1 MHALLQPAPSTP
13 PTIDEPYSREYDR
26 ETSLKDRQRYVSRE
40 SGESGESYSREYDRD
55 KHHEINRPVAETIAR
70 QATTT
75 DTSTLL
81 TARERTV
88 LTSVTEK
95 VERLC
100 DDVSQVTAEDW
111 EILSPLALR
120 LSDLL
125 RQVDQVQAQR
135 RD

>member
-1 MHALLQPAPSTP
+1 
-13 PTIDEPYSREYDR
+13 
-26 ETSLKDRQRYVSRE
+26 
-40 SGESGESYSREYDRD
+40 
-55 KHHEINRPVAETIAR
+55 
-70 QATTT
+70 
-75 DTSTLL
+75 
-81 TARERTV
+81 V